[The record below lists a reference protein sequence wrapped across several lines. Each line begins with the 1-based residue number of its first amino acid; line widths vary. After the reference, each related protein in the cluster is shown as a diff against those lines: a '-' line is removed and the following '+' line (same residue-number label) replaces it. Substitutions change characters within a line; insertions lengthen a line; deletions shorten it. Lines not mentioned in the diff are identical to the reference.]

1 MIEYIKNQGKERKI
15 MPKNPGQKKKLLLIR
30 QILHEQT
37 DEDHGLST
45 EDIIKILDKS
55 FGIFTERKSVKEDID
70 TLTELGDDI
79 CHYNDGPKKLYFVA
93 SRTFELA
100 ELKLLTDSVQSSRF
114 ITKKKSSEL
123 IKKLES
129 LASVHQAKELGRQIY
144 VAGKVKTM
152 NESIYYTV
160 DALHTAMSKNCAV
173 SYKYFDYDE
182 NKNKVMRH
190 NGRTYTASPWA
201 LICNEDNYYMRAFD
215 HDEKILKNFR
225 VDKMADVEILSSSR
239 EGRTVY
245 ESTDPEKYTQRTFSM
260 YGDGEILVTI
270 HFHRSLCGVMVDRFG
285 KDVTFFKTDDPEFI
299 SATVSVNVGPNFL
312 GWVMCFGKRMK
323 IVSPEAAIQQM
334 RTLSGDIYKMYA
346 DN

>member
-1 MIEYIKNQGKERKI
+1 MS
-15 MPKNPGQKKKLLLIR
+15 KNPGQKKKLLLIR
-30 QILHEQT
+30 QILHERT
-37 DEDHGLST
+37 DEAHGLST
-45 EDIIKILDKS
+45 EDIIKILDTS
-55 FGIFTERKSVKEDID
+55 FGILTERKSVKEDID
-70 TLTELGDDI
+70 TLIELGDDV
-79 CHYNDGPKKLYFVA
+79 CYYNEGPKKYYYIA

-160 DALHTAMSKNCAV
+160 DAIHDAMSKNLAV

-190 NGRTYTASPWA
+190 GGRTYVSSPWA
-201 LICNEDNYYMRAFD
+201 LISNEDNYYMRAFD
-215 HDEKILKNFR
+215 HGEGIVKNFR
-225 VDKMADVEILSSSR
+225 VDKMAEVEVTSLSR
-239 EGRTVY
+239 EGRSLY
-245 ESTDPEKYTQRTFSM
+245 EATDPEKYTQRTFSM
-260 YGDGEILVTI
+260 YGDSEMLVTLE
-270 HFHRSLCGVMVDRFG
+270 FHRSLCGVMVDRFG
-285 KDVTFFKTDDPEFI
+285 KDVTFFKTEDPDVI
-299 SATVSVNVGPNFL
+299 KASVKVNVGPNFL
-312 GWVMCFGKRMK
+312 GWVACFGTRMK

-334 RTLSGDIYKMYA
+334 RTLSGDIYKMYT